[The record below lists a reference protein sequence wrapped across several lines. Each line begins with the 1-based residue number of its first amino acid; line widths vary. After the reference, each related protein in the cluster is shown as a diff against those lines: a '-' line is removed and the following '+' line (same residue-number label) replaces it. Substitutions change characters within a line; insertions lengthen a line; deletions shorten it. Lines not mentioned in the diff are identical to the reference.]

1 VPVAALCRYKRKP
14 NKMNNREKNVAL
26 LEANGD
32 GVLCFAGTSVPFDA
46 FVHAL
51 NKGYTA
57 QEVANRFPELTV
69 ADVRNALLRYLSQG
83 IEGFLPGS

>member
-1 VPVAALCRYKRKP
+1 
-14 NKMNNREKNVAL
+14 MNHRQKNVAL

-32 GVLCFAGTSVPFDA
+32 GVLCFAGTGVPFDA

-57 QEVANRFPELTV
+57 EEMVSHFPELTA
-69 ADVRNALLRYLSQG
+69 ADVRKALLRYLSHG
-83 IEGFLPGS
+83 IAGFLPGN